1 MAGGRGG
8 EESFSSWGMRRRND
22 RRLGVPD
29 RRGASCEGVSP
40 PPDGMLSG
48 VRRNA
53 VATVAAAASHSQ
65 IKSKYQRKIFSR
77 HSGHK
82 ENVYPRKEST
92 KSDIFVIREATQTC
106 TSHDPNGSNKCRHTI
121 CVVAR
126 RQAHTKRVSRLL
138 VRSGGGRPLP
148 LPKKHC
154 CREMGA

>member
-1 MAGGRGG
+1 
-8 EESFSSWGMRRRND
+8 MRRRNN

-29 RRGASCEGVSP
+29 RRGASCKGVSP
-40 PPDGMLSG
+40 PSDRMLSG
-48 VRRNA
+48 VRRSA
-53 VATVAAAASHSQ
+53 VATVAAAASH
-65 IKSKYQRKIFSR
+65 IKIKRKDQRKIFSR

-121 CVVAR
+121 CGVAR

-138 VRSGGGRPLP
+138 FRSRGCRPLA

-154 CREMGA
+154 CMEMGA